1 MAEVDSIFTIKQLY
15 SNIEIARAFL
25 TAKGINDPAL
35 LLEALKNSGGL
46 RVAAY
51 KKGAKSSSEIS
62 LEDVLTA
69 AFVEANDQ
77 KKVGRLKKYRMHG
90 EILLDELKKHDRT
103 NNNNPFHKKIP
114 ILVNGLCVTD
124 YRSGRKSGI
133 DPYSNSHLFS
143 TLFIEAVNGRF
154 PFEFLDMFRLVY
166 VQPVPYIQTP
176 AVKEEFSEISTHYSS
191 RQDSPNEFYLDNELI
206 GLEEML
212 RGRIEAEVN
221 PEIHAKNGIGFGALI
236 KFGDIIPKRGNS
248 VYDPALLSLKQI
260 EQVLKASPDLV
271 SEDATFNGV
280 IDLKKYL
287 ELKRYEIHLNTQ
299 VMAIKFAQILDL
311 MFPHIIET
319 MKEYGIRGIPLYME
333 KTSDS
338 ARIIE
343 NTLAYSETP
352 LKFHFVGGEQ
362 GILASTPELMPFM
375 GICHPTAIGRLIG
388 FIENVY
394 MTWSKRFVKSA
405 RRVNIKP
412 KEIINKVRYQSVDEY
427 PFFLLENGTRD
438 KHPNIHDLAK
448 EILSEDEAGH
458 VREFAYTHR
467 IGFSRIEPRIVEL
480 MTRDTSIYCG
490 FRTMDKSNRR
500 WLQELD
506 GKKIITSDMIPGF
519 FEMPSI
525 KNARVNDNSGE
536 NQQGGPQR
544 IKSDFR
550 GSEFSLPTSPRLDH
564 AWFAKYYEHISDD
577 EGSFGTSD
585 TGASLDIGCSIE
597 KIITSMQ
604 REKRKELLKEQL
616 SREAQDVVEEF
627 FRTHTQEMESIFAI
641 RGTAIHKVS
650 STPLDGLVHY
660 DTLRKA
666 GIEPRASDCYTE
678 TPFLHTITAKDLC
691 YLKSHTDLKHRITR
705 PFTVSIHPD
714 AYLFLEREDTQDT
727 YSDGE
732 KSNSEGKINIER
744 RITKNYDLIIL
755 DTKTN
760 RVTPYPEHKYLLQT
774 FFYGWL
780 IKHIVEEELG
790 LCEQGISGQE
800 GQYGKDGQNRDEQNS
815 GEQSSNGQHR
825 ERVKVHNIYTVL
837 NKNAFYRGFYN
848 KGDTKREEPM
858 PHATYREQK
867 FSPITLFTPDDIMH
881 EVILNMLGNIIEEKE
896 GIQHGN
902 ICFADYKSQQEKHG
916 RCEKCYMEHQLVCKL
931 LKEKSEKEGKINRL
945 NM

>member
-25 TAKGINDPAL
+25 TARGVNEPAL
-35 LLEALKNSGGL
+35 LLEYLKNSGGL
-46 RVAAY
+46 RVTAS
-51 KKGAKSSSEIS
+51 KKSSSQKSIS
-62 LEDVLTA
+62 GKICFEDVLTA
-69 AFVEANDQ
+69 AFVEANDP
-77 KKVGRLKKYRMHG
+77 KKVGRLNKYKMHG
-90 EILLDELKKHDRT
+90 EVLLDELKKHGEK
-103 NNNNPFHKKIP
+103 NNNNHFHQKIP

-124 YRSGRKSGI
+124 YRSGRKSGV

-143 TLFIEAVNGRF
+143 TLFIEAVSQLF

-166 VQPVPYIQTP
+166 VQPVPYIQKLTLKENHN
-176 AVKEEFSEISTHYSS
+176 VKDDHSNDGT
-191 RQDSPNEFYLDNELI
+191 QDSEQDTEPKII
-206 GLEEML
+206 GLEDIL
-212 RGRIEAEVN
+212 RDRIEI
-221 PEIHAKNGIGFGALI
+221 EINQRMLLNNTIGFGTLV
-236 KFGDIIPKRGNS
+236 KFDDVMPKRGNS
-248 VYDPALLSLKQI
+248 VYDPALLSLKSV
-260 EQVLKASPDLV
+260 EQVLKASPNLL
-271 SEDATFNGV
+271 SEDAAFNGV
-280 IDLKKYL
+280 IDLDRYL

-299 VMAIKFAQILDL
+299 VMAIKFAHLLDL
-311 MFPHIIET
+311 IFPHIIST
-319 MKEYGIRGIPLYME
+319 MKEYGISGIPLYME

-352 LKFHFVGGEQ
+352 LRFHFVGGEQ

-405 RRVNIKP
+405 KRVRMESKDIVNV
-412 KEIINKVRYQSVDEY
+412 VRYQSVDEY

-438 KHPNIHDLAK
+438 KHPNMHDLAGA
-448 EILSEDEAGH
+448 ILSGDEQRH

-490 FRTMDKSNRR
+490 LRTFNKTNRR
-500 WLQELD
+500 WLQELE
-506 GKKIITSDMIPGF
+506 GKRIVTPDMIHGF

-525 KNARVNDNSGE
+525 KNARASEIREEAHEPKGRDSPDAVSNSA
-536 NQQGGPQR
+536 NIQR

-550 GSEFSLPTSPRLDH
+550 GSEFSLPTCPKLDRT
-564 AWFAKYYEHISDD
+564 WFALYEKGGFNA
-577 EGSFGTSD
+577 EGSFAEGFF
-585 TGASLDIGCSIE
+585 GAECSLDTGCSIE
-597 KIITSMQ
+597 KIVTSMP
-604 REKRKELLKEQL
+604 REKRKAFLREQL
-616 SREAQDVVEEF
+616 SKEAQDVVDEF
-627 FRTHTQEMESIFAI
+627 FRTHTPEMESIFAI

-650 STPLDGLVHY
+650 STPLEGLAHY
-660 DTLRKA
+660 ETLRKA

-678 TPFLHTITAKDLC
+678 TPFLHTITQRDLY
-691 YLKSHTDLKHRITR
+691 YLKSNTDLKHRIIK

-714 AYLFLEREDTQDT
+714 AYFFLEREDTLCDGESVDRNGGN
-727 YSDGE
+727 SDG
-732 KSNSEGKINIER
+732 KVNTDGKININR
-744 RITKNYDLIIL
+744 AITKNYDLIII

-790 LCEQGISGQE
+790 D
-800 GQYGKDGQNRDEQNS
+800 KVNNT
-815 GEQSSNGQHR
+815 H
-825 ERVKVHNIYTVL
+825 VKINNIYTVL

-848 KGDTKREEPM
+848 KGDTKKEEPM

-867 FSPITLFTPDDIMH
+867 FSPITLFTPDDIIH
-881 EVILNMLGNIIEEKE
+881 DVILNMLVNIVEEKE
-896 GIQHGN
+896 GIQHGA
-902 ICFADYKSQQEKHG
+902 ICFADYKSQQEKKG

-931 LKEKSEKEGKINRL
+931 LKEKSEREDEISRL
-945 NM
+945 TI